1 MTSSNHLISNG
12 YEDIESLVDSL
23 PDPPVR
29 TALVKFSK
37 LGPFKLINVELNDQV
52 HQLFEGITIKS
63 DIVGFRLGWY
73 QLVFFDLGNTDM
85 IEAIIPISK
94 RCASPCISNQVLIA
108 RTIGPGAIRLQ
119 QVSCMECQLA
129 KIGKWQIN
137 LYGHYYENGDRVEL
151 PT

>member
-73 QLVFFDLGNTDM
+73 QLVFFDLGNYW
-85 IEAIIPISK
+85 S
-94 RCASPCISNQVLIA
+94 RSNSTSTGFLHGVPAGQ
-108 RTIGPGAIRLQ
+108 
-119 QVSCMECQLA
+119 
-129 KIGKWQIN
+129 
-137 LYGHYYENGDRVEL
+137 DR
-151 PT
+151 